1 MASFKQQPVIETIH
15 VCTTTPERE
24 CNMTIETPFKSG
36 LVTSLTSGLEEQCN
50 DHYKTV
56 CETKYEEKE
65 VMEEVPICN
74 NVMTKSCDGDDE
86 NCVEFMKRVTLKNVQ
101 ILCKTPL
108 LGSSYVTSL
117 KVHPVG

>member
-1 MASFKQQPVIETIH
+1 MDSFKQQPVIETIH
-15 VCTTTPERE
+15 VCTTTPERK
-24 CNMTIETPFKSG
+24 CNLTIETPFKAG

-74 NVMTKSCDGDDE
+74 DVMTKSCNGDDE
-86 NCVEFMKRVTLKNVQ
+86 NCVEFMKRVMLFYFYLFFRKP
-101 ILCKTPL
+101 PL
-108 LGSSYVTSL
+108 LGLLTL
-117 KVHPVG
+117 MMVHAVG